1 VRVLHVEAGRH
12 LYGGARQVLYLLE
25 GLPAHGVESI
35 LAAPEGSAIAE
46 GARPYVAD
54 LRALRMGGDLDVG
67 LLMRLKRV
75 IRETAPDL
83 VHVHSRRGAD
93 LWGGLAARLSGTPAV
108 LSRRVDNPEPR
119 WLVALK
125 YRPYRRVVTIS
136 EGIRRVLLGEG
147 LDPAKVVCV
156 PSAIRADEYAAPCDR
171 DAFRRELGIPGDA
184 PVAGMVAQLIHR
196 KGHRHLIAALPAVLR
211 EHPAMHVAVFGQG
224 PLRAELERQAR
235 KAGIAAHLHFLG
247 FRTDLPQCLGC
258 LDLLVHPA
266 DMEGLGVSLLQG
278 AAAGLPLIGSRA
290 GGIPEIVRDGESGLL
305 IAPGDV
311 DALARAMNRLLGD
324 RELARRL
331 GEGGRRLVAERFDV
345 RAMVAGNLAVYR
357 DVLGEA
363 RA

>member
-1 VRVLHVEAGRH
+1 VKVLHVEAGRH

-25 GLPAHGVESI
+25 GLHGQGVESI
-35 LAAPEGSAIAE
+35 LAAPGGSAIAE
-46 GARPYVAD
+46 EARPHVDD
-54 LRALRMGGDLDVG
+54 LRPLRMRGELDVG
-67 LLMRLKRV
+67 LLMRLKQV
-75 IRETAPDL
+75 IHETAPDL
-83 VHVHSRRGAD
+83 IHVHSRRGAD
-93 LWGGLAARLSGTPAV
+93 LWGGLAARLTGTPAV
-108 LSRRVDNPEPR
+108 LSRRVDNPEPP

-125 YRPYRRVVTIS
+125 YRPYRRVITIS

-147 LDPAKVVCV
+147 LDPARVVCV
-156 PSAIRADEYAAPCDR
+156 PSAIRADEYAGPCDR
-171 DAFRRELGIPGDA
+171 DAFRRELGVPKDA
-184 PVAGMVAQLIHR
+184 PVAGMVAQLIQR

-235 KAGIAAHLHFLG
+235 EAGIAAHLHFLG

-305 IAPGDV
+305 VAPGDV
-311 DALARAMNRLLGD
+311 DALATAMNRLLGD

-357 DVLGEA
+357 AVLGEA
-363 RA
+363 CA